1 MHMKVWHKT
10 AQCFFSIETHQSVKR
25 WKYYAPRK
33 GFIGVLSDIVPIG
46 ASSGLSGCQQ
56 RAVCSC
62 FGFEPG
68 THERRIFQV
77 QHIKLY
83 VTICM
88 DDNWGICCTREQIHL
103 YRSTNCEWNIWYT
116 EKHSS
121 VPELKR

>member
-25 WKYYAPRK
+25 WKYHAPRK

-62 FGFEPG
+62 FGFGPG
-68 THERRIFQV
+68 TLERRIFQV
-77 QHIKLY
+77 QHIKMIIGVFAVHVNKYIYIDLPT
-83 VTICM
+83 VHGTFGTLR
-88 DDNWGICCTREQIHL
+88 NTV
-103 YRSTNCEWNIWYT
+103 
-116 EKHSS
+116 HSQN
-121 VPELKR
+121 